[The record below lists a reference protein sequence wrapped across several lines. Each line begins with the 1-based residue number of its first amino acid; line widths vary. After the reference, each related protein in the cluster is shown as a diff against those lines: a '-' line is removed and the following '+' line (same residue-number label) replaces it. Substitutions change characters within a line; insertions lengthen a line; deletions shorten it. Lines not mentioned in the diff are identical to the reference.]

1 MSLNES
7 HVAEA
12 ALECS
17 FASLNPSPRPS
28 PTGRGRPTATCRKFA
43 SLNPSPRPSPTGR
56 GKAGGHP
63 AAESGHCTLA
73 TVRDT
78 LLPKLLS
85 GVAKELLK

>member
-7 HVAEA
+7 HVEEA

-28 PTGRGRPTATCRKFA
+28 PRGRGEAR
-43 SLNPSPRPSPTGR
+43 
-56 GKAGGHP
+56 GHP

-73 TVRDT
+73 TLRDT

-85 GVAKELLK
+85 GAAKELLK

>member
-28 PTGRGRPTATCRKFA
+28 PTGRG
-43 SLNPSPRPSPTGR
+43 
-56 GKAGGHP
+56 KAGGHP
-63 AAESGHCTLA
+63 AAESGQCTLA